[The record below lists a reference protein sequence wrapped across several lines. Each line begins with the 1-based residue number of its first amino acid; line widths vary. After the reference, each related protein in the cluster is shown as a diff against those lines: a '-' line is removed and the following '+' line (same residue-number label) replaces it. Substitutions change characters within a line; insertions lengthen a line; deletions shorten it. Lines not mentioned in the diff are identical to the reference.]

1 MLRSL
6 RVELPPRATG
16 FPLGLPFLRDLELEL
31 SPTVTLL
38 AGANGSGKSTLLEA
52 LAIEC
57 GFPALGRAAPRDDP
71 SLESI
76 RPLARA
82 LRLSWNRRTRH
93 GLFLRAEDVF
103 GFILGLR
110 TQREKLEEE
119 LRAAEVRLEG
129 ASEYARR
136 LGLGPL
142 RSSIGA
148 LVQRYGEN
156 PDARSHG
163 ETFLHLFR
171 ERLTPGGLYL
181 LDEPEAALS
190 PESQLALV
198 SLLSDAVGAGSQI
211 VVATH
216 SPLLLALPGAII
228 YEFEG
233 DRVQSTGWSDLA
245 SVRLWKG
252 VLQAPERYL
261 RHLWAPS
268 SGDGALDRPDAGSGT
283 SAPVRG

>member
-1 MLRSL
+1 MLRSM
-6 RVELPPRATG
+6 RVDLPSGAAG
-16 FPLGLPFLRDLELEL
+16 FPLGLPFLRELDLEFSE
-31 SPTVTLL
+31 SVTLL

-52 LAIEC
+52 IAIEC

-82 LRLSWNRRTRH
+82 LQLSWDRRTRH

-110 TQREKLEEE
+110 TQREHLEAE

-148 LVQRYGEN
+148 LVARYGEN

-198 SLLSDAVGAGSQI
+198 SMLSDAVGAGSQF

-216 SPLLLALPGAII
+216 SPLLLAIPGATL
-228 YEFEG
+228 YEFDG
-233 DRVQSTGWSDLA
+233 DAVRRTAWDDLA
-245 SVRLWKG
+245 SVRLWQG
-252 VLQAPERYL
+252 VLGAPERYL
-261 RHLWAPS
+261 RHLWSP
-268 SGDGALDRPDAGSGT
+268 GS
-283 SAPVRG
+283 AE